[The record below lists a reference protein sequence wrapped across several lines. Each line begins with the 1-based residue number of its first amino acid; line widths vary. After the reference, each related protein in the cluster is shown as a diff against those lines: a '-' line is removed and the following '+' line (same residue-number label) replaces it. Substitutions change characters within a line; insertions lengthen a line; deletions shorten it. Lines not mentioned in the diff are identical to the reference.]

1 MNCCVKVVKEMSP
14 RSSSEK
20 ASSQSSDKLLQ
31 ILECIAENRLPLR
44 LQELSERVGMT
55 QPTVLRY
62 LNALQNANYV
72 YQDEDTLRYA
82 LTWRICRLS
91 ENLNNLAGLRSIA
104 SSFVTQLSSQ
114 LNLGSCLV
122 MAENGRCVYLDCVD
136 TISNTGHT
144 LQRIGKSSPL
154 HATGS
159 GKVLLSSYNRQQIDT
174 LVEEQGLEA
183 LTQYTITDKNA
194 LLQELEQVRAQ
205 GYAMDE
211 EECELDLRCISYPL
225 YNYNGTI
232 VAALSVFG
240 EPAQM
245 TDERIQAD
253 VKPLLSQAAAT
264 ISRRLGYEPQTPSRA

>member
-1 MNCCVKVVKEMSP
+1 MAP
-14 RSSSEK
+14 RSFSEK

-91 ENLNNLAGLRSIA
+91 ENLNSLAGLRSIA

-114 LNLGSCLV
+114 LNLGACLV

-136 TISNTGHT
+136 TVSNTGHT

-159 GKVLLSSYNRQQIDT
+159 GKVLLSGYPPQQIEA

-183 LTQYTITDKNA
+183 LTQHTITDKIA
-194 LLQELEQVRAQ
+194 LLQELEKVRAR
-205 GYAMDE
+205 GYGMDE
-211 EECELDLRCISYPL
+211 EECELGLRCISYPL
-225 YNYNGTI
+225 YNYNGSI
-232 VAALSVFG
+232 IAALSVFG
-240 EPAQM
+240 ELSQM
-245 TDERIQAD
+245 TDQRIASD
-253 VKPLLSQAAAT
+253 VKPLLSRAAAT
-264 ISRRLGYEPQTPSRA
+264 ISRRLGYEPESDR